1 MTFNSPI
8 YFVEAVL
15 LFIAGLSLVN
25 FFIKRRKMA
34 AESSYKLID
43 DLEKKYIHRDRNI
56 VFIDLVY

>member
-25 FFIKRRKMA
+25 FFIKKRKRS
-34 AESSYKLID
+34 AESIYKLID
-43 DLEKKYIHRDRNI
+43 DLEKKYIH
-56 VFIDLVY
+56 